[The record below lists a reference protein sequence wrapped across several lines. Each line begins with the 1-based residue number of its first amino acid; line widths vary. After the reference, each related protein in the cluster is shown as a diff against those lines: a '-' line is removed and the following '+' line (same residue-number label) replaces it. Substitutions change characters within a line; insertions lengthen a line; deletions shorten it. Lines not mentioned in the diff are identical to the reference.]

1 MFIKEYQELFKVF
14 CTSSSSKY
22 TYNIYN
28 ILHLSLYN
36 TSILLEQLSQA
47 YDVASTKSDQMI
59 NLTIVI
65 SLSQQQTLKFF
76 KLSSLV
82 YRKFLIKRAE
92 KLIISK
98 NKFAQFA
105 IYLHLH
111 FVAAVPAVVVVVVV
125 VYFA

>member
-1 MFIKEYQELFKVF
+1 
-14 CTSSSSKY
+14 
-22 TYNIYN
+22 
-28 ILHLSLYN
+28 
-36 TSILLEQLSQA
+36 
-47 YDVASTKSDQMI
+47 MI

-65 SLSQQQTLKFF
+65 STSQQQTLKFL